1 MNVQFCIGE
10 ALCGIA
16 LGVAL
21 NELRHNKQEKQELIK
36 EVERLRELLKRN

>member
-16 LGVAL
+16 LGGGL
-21 NELRHNKQEKQELIK
+21 NELRHSKQEKQELIK
-36 EVERLRELLKRN
+36 EVERLKELLKRN